1 MIISALRSTSPERIT
16 LILEDGQEVPT
27 TLGILTELR
36 LFAGKD
42 LDEEQLDLV
51 KRKTSAA
58 LAREYGLTL
67 LSNRQHSRKEL
78 GDKLLRKGTPDE
90 AADDALDWLEDHG
103 YLDDERYAGVVVRH
117 YVAKGY
123 GPGRIRMELTKRGI
137 SREHW
142 DSAFSELPQTDDTIE
157 RDLRSRLRNPEDR
170 DEVRKVSAALA
181 RRGFGW
187 DEIKAAIERYHET
200 Y

>member
-1 MIISALRSTSPERIT
+1 MIIAALRSTAPERIT
-16 LILEDGQEVPT
+16 LILEDGQEIPT

-90 AADDALDWLEDHG
+90 AVDDALDWLEDHG
-103 YLDDERYAGVVVRH
+103 YLDDGRYAGAVVRH
-117 YVAKGY
+117 YAAKGY

-142 DSAFSELPQTDDTIE
+142 DSAFGELPQTDDTIE
-157 RDLRSRLRNPEDR
+157 RFLRSRLRNPDDR

>member
-1 MIISALRSTSPERIT
+1 MIISALRSTAPERIT
-16 LILEDGQEVPT
+16 LILEDGQEIPT

-36 LFAGKD
+36 LFTGKD
-42 LDEEQLDLV
+42 LDEEQLDLIR
-51 KRKTSAA
+51 RKTSAA
-58 LAREYGLTL
+58 LAREYRLTL

-90 AADDALDWLEDHG
+90 AVDDALDWLEDHG
-103 YLDDERYAGVVVRH
+103 YLNDGRYAGAVVRH
-117 YVAKGY
+117 YAAKGY

-142 DSAFSELPQTDDTIE
+142 DSAFGELPQTDDTIE
-157 RDLRSRLRNPEDR
+157 RFLRSRLRNPDDR

>member
-1 MIISALRSTSPERIT
+1 MIISALRSTAPERIT
-16 LILEDGQEVPT
+16 LILEDGQEIPT

-36 LFAGKD
+36 LFTGKD
-42 LDEEQLDLV
+42 LDEEQLDLIR
-51 KRKTSAA
+51 RKTSAA

-90 AADDALDWLEDHG
+90 AVDDALDWLEDHG
-103 YLDDERYAGVVVRH
+103 YLNDGRYAGAVVRH
-117 YVAKGY
+117 YAAKGY

-142 DSAFSELPQTDDTIE
+142 DSAFGELPQTDDTIE
-157 RDLRSRLRNPEDR
+157 RFLRSRLRNPDDR

>member
-1 MIISALRSTSPERIT
+1 MIIAALRSTAPERIT
-16 LILEDGQEVPT
+16 LILEDGQEIPT

-90 AADDALDWLEDHG
+90 AVDDALDWLEDHG
-103 YLDDERYAGVVVRH
+103 YLDDGRYAGAIVRH
-117 YVAKGY
+117 YAAKGY

-142 DSAFSELPQTDDTIE
+142 DSAFGELPQTDDTIE
-157 RDLRSRLRNPEDR
+157 RFLRSRLRNPDDR

>member
-1 MIISALRSTSPERIT
+1 MIISALRSTAPERIT
-16 LILEDGQEVPT
+16 LILEDGQEIPT

-90 AADDALDWLEDHG
+90 AVDDALDWLEDHG
-103 YLDDERYAGVVVRH
+103 YLDDGRYAGAVVRH
-117 YVAKGY
+117 YAAKGY

-142 DSAFSELPQTDDTIE
+142 DSAFGELPQTDDTIE
-157 RDLRSRLRNPEDR
+157 RFLRSRLRNPDDR